1 MSRPEKSRP
10 EPRAGQSPNSQ
21 KETSNIWA
29 AVLAAG
35 KSQRFGAPKVL
46 QSFLGIPFLTRIRE
60 NLQRAGI
67 EEMLLILGYRA
78 QRLMQELPDKGSF
91 KIIINPHFEL
101 GMFSSVQAAVS
112 ALPESTPALLLCLID
127 QPHIRPET
135 YRLLLQ
141 AAQSSDAAIISPV
154 FRGKGGHPIVL
165 PRALFPDI
173 LNASSEATLRQV
185 VQQSALPLR
194 RIDVHDPGI
203 LQDIDTRQQLKALED
218 QYRKQNDDK

>member
-1 MSRPEKSRP
+1 MSLLEKSRP
-10 EPRAGQSPNSQ
+10 QPCAAQSPNSQ

-46 QSFLGIPFLTRIRE
+46 QSFLGTPFLTRIRE

-67 EEMLLILGYRA
+67 EETLLILGYRA
-78 QRLMQELPDKGSF
+78 ETLVEELPDKGPF
-91 KIIINPHFEL
+91 KIIINSHYDW
-101 GMFSSVQAAVS
+101 GMFTSVQTAVS
-112 ALPESTPALLLCLID
+112 ALPENARALLLCLID

-135 YRLLLQ
+135 YRHLLR
-141 AAQSSDAAIISPV
+141 AAQSSEKAIISPV

-165 PRALFPDI
+165 PRALFADI
-173 LNASSEATLRQV
+173 LNASPRTTLRQI

-194 RIDVHDPGI
+194 RINVHDPGI
-203 LQDIDTRQQLKALED
+203 LQDIDTRQQLKALEE
-218 QYRKQNDDK
+218 QYRKQNEEK